1 MNTVSE
7 MFVSRVAQ
15 DMNVEHVV
23 TDICLVLE
31 DAKVPRAGSEALRGI
46 LLQCATASDAVNRL
60 M

>member
-7 MFVSRVAQ
+7 MFVSGVAS
-15 DMNVEHVV
+15 DMNVEHAV

-31 DAKVPRAGSEALRGI
+31 DAKVPSAYSEALRAI
-46 LLQCATASDAVNRL
+46 LLQCATSSDAVNKL

>member
-31 DAKVPRAGSEALRGI
+31 DAKVPRACSEALWGI